1 MVCKEDGEDGLGSGE
16 SPGAHEVTRKRT
28 GDPWMPASQYAAS
41 LTGLTVN
48 LLVRD
53 IVGSLPF
60 YTEVLE
66 LKALYSDPD
75 FAALE
80 GGPGVRIMLHA
91 DHTLDHSSA
100 DAARMAV
107 PGKRGTGAEIRI
119 LGLDPDQVEARARA
133 RGFTVN
139 VPAQTFPHGW
149 RECRLEDANGYIFAV
164 GILA

>member
-1 MVCKEDGEDGLGSGE
+1 
-16 SPGAHEVTRKRT
+16 VTRKRT
-28 GDPWMPASQYAAS
+28 GDPWMPASQYAAH

-53 IVGSLPF
+53 VAESLPF

-91 DHTLDHSSA
+91 DHTLDHSPTETA
-100 DAARMAV
+100 RLTAA
-107 PGKRGTGAEIRI
+107 GKRGTGAEIRI
-119 LGLDPDQVEARARA
+119 LGLAPDQVEARARA

-149 RECRLEDANGYIFAV
+149 RECRLEDANGYMFAV
-164 GILA
+164 GTLA

>member
-1 MVCKEDGEDGLGSGE
+1 M
-16 SPGAHEVTRKRT
+16 TRKRK
-28 GDPWMPASQYAAS
+28 GDPWMPASQYAAY
-41 LTGLTVN
+41 LTGLAVN

-53 IVGSLPF
+53 VGGSLSF

-66 LKALYSDPD
+66 LNALYSDPD

-91 DHTLDHSSA
+91 DHTLDHSPA
-100 DAARMAV
+100 ETARLTAA
-107 PGKRGTGAEIRI
+107 GKRGTGAEIRI

-133 RGFTVN
+133 QGFTVN

-149 RECRLEDANGYIFAV
+149 RECRLEDANGYMFAV

>member
-1 MVCKEDGEDGLGSGE
+1 
-16 SPGAHEVTRKRT
+16 
-28 GDPWMPASQYAAS
+28 MPASQYAAH

-48 LLVRD
+48 LQVRD
-53 IVGSLPF
+53 VAWSLPF

-75 FAALE
+75 FAALD

-91 DHTLDHSSA
+91 DHTLDHRPMET
-100 DAARMAV
+100 ARLIA
-107 PGKRGTGAEIRI
+107 PGKRGAGAEIRI

-149 RECRLEDANGYIFAV
+149 RECRLEDANGYILAV
-164 GILA
+164 GILG